1 MLYQS
6 VLGWLLRL
14 TVALTLLIGQTT
26 PSWAEVVVTD
36 DLGRQVRLPKP
47 ATRIVSLA
55 PHITENLFAAGVGDR
70 VVGVVA
76 YSDYPPEAATR
87 PQVGGYSQLNVEAV
101 LALQPDLVV
110 AWASGNP
117 PAALEQL
124 AAIGVPLYYSQPRTV
139 EDIARTL
146 VAFGQLGGAPE
157 VGEAAAA
164 AFRQRVEEL
173 RRTYANRPRVSLF
186 YQIWDQP
193 LRTVGGQQIISD
205 VMALCGGRNVF
216 AALPGLAPVVSVEAV
231 LAANP
236 EAIVASGM
244 GEARPDWLDKWR
256 RWPQL
261 AAVAGG
267 HLFFIPPQLLQRP
280 TPRLLQGAEQLCQA
294 LEMVRQARQK
304 RSIDGQ

>member
-1 MLYQS
+1 
-6 VLGWLLRL
+6 VIGFLRL
-14 TVALTLLIGQTT
+14 LAALILLMGGAT
-26 PSWAEVVVTD
+26 PLWAEVVVTD
-36 DLGRQVRLPKP
+36 DLGRQVRLPRP
-47 ATRIVSLA
+47 AARIVSLA

-70 VVGVVA
+70 VVAVVEH
-76 YSDYPPEAATR
+76 SDYPPEAATR
-87 PQVGGYSQLNVEAV
+87 PKVGGYSRVDVEAV
-101 LALQPDLVV
+101 LALQPDLVI

-117 PAALEQL
+117 PSAIERLVAL
-124 AAIGVPLYYSQPRTV
+124 GVPLYYSQPRTV
-139 EDIARTL
+139 EDIAHTL

-157 VGEAAAA
+157 AGEAAAV
-164 AFRQRVEEL
+164 AFRQQLEQL
-173 RRTYANRPRVSLF
+173 RRTYANRPLVSLF

-193 LRTVGGQQIISD
+193 LRTVGGAQIISD

-244 GEARPDWLDKWR
+244 GEARPDWLDGWR

-261 AAVAGG
+261 AAVARE

-294 LEMVRQARQK
+294 LEKVRQTRQ
-304 RSIDGQ
+304 SYAGG